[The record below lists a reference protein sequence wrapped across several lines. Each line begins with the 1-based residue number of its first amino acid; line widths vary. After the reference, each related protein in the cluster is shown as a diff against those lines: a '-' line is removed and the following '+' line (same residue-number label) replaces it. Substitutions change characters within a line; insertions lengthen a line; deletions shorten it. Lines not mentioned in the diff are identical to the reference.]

1 MVERAGPIY
10 GNPASQPLSNRNP
23 SAFAGVQS
31 NMKYALVVAGLIVT
45 SALAQPK
52 PDFSGT
58 WKTAGSSE
66 QNFHIEKI
74 LHQDPNLSLHLQ
86 TRFVN
91 SRLSGGGSDD
101 SNYVIDGV
109 EHARKTDKGMQF
121 WRTDSWEG
129 STLVFLTVRKD
140 GYHVVVTREVWSLSD
155 DGNTLTKAKR
165 VIDMDGVT
173 ESTQTFLRQ

>member
-1 MVERAGPIY
+1 
-10 GNPASQPLSNRNP
+10 
-23 SAFAGVQS
+23 
-31 NMKYALVVAGLIVT
+31 MKYVLVVAGLIVT

-58 WKTAGSSE
+58 WKAAGSSE

-74 LHQDPNLSLHLQ
+74 LHQDPNLSIHSQ

-101 SNYVIDGV
+101 SSYVIDGV
-109 EHARKTDKGMQF
+109 EHARKTDKGVQF

-140 GYHVVVTREVWSLSD
+140 GYHVVVTREVWSLSN

>member
-1 MVERAGPIY
+1 
-10 GNPASQPLSNRNP
+10 
-23 SAFAGVQS
+23 
-31 NMKYALVVAGLIVT
+31 MKYTLVVAGLIVT

-52 PDFSGT
+52 LDFSGT

-74 LHQDPNLSLHLQ
+74 VHQDPNLSLTLQ

-91 SRLSGGGSDD
+91 SRLSGGMSDD
-101 SNYVIDGV
+101 STYAIDGV
-109 EHARKTDKGMQF
+109 EHASKNAKGVQF
-121 WRTDSWEG
+121 WRTNYWEG

-165 VIDMDGVT
+165 MIDMDGVT
-173 ESTQTFLRQ
+173 ESRHTFVRQVTR

>member
-1 MVERAGPIY
+1 
-10 GNPASQPLSNRNP
+10 
-23 SAFAGVQS
+23 
-31 NMKYALVVAGLIVT
+31 MKYAFVVAGLIVT

-58 WKTAGSSE
+58 WKAAGRSD
-66 QNFHIEKI
+66 QNLHIEKI
-74 LHQDPNLSLHLQ
+74 LHQDTSLSLHSE

-91 SRLSGGGSDD
+91 SRLSGGGSNDY
-101 SNYVIDGV
+101 NYVIDGV
-109 EHARKTDKGMQF
+109 EHASKTGMGVQF

-129 STLVFLTVRKD
+129 STLVFLIVRKD

-155 DGNTLTKAKR
+155 AGNTLTKAKR

-173 ESTQTFLRQ
+173 ESTQIFLRQ

>member
-1 MVERAGPIY
+1 
-10 GNPASQPLSNRNP
+10 
-23 SAFAGVQS
+23 
-31 NMKYALVVAGLIVT
+31 MKYALVVAGLIVT

-58 WKTAGSSE
+58 WKTSGSSD

-74 LHQDPNLSLHLQ
+74 LHQDPKLSRHLQ

-91 SRLSGGGSDD
+91 SRLSGGASDD

-109 EHARKTDKGMQF
+109 EHASKTDKGVQF

-155 DGNTLTKAKR
+155 TGNTLTKARR

>member
-1 MVERAGPIY
+1 MNG
-10 GNPASQPLSNRNP
+10 
-23 SAFAGVQS
+23 
-31 NMKYALVVAGLIVT
+31 ALVVAGLVVA

-66 QNFHIEKI
+66 ENFHVEKI
-74 LHQDPNLSLHLQ
+74 VYQDPNLSLHLQ
-86 TRFVN
+86 IRFVN
-91 SRLSGGGSDD
+91 SRLSGGGSSD
-101 SNYVIDGV
+101 STYVIDGL
-109 EHARKTDKGMQF
+109 EHATRTDKGVQF
-121 WRTDSWEG
+121 WRTNSWEG

-165 VIDMDGVT
+165 TIDMDGVT
-173 ESTQTFLRQ
+173 ESTQTFVRE

>member
-1 MVERAGPIY
+1 
-10 GNPASQPLSNRNP
+10 
-23 SAFAGVQS
+23 
-31 NMKYALVVAGLIVT
+31 MKYALVMAGLIVT
-45 SALAQPK
+45 SALAHPK

-58 WKTAGSSE
+58 WETAGSSE
-66 QNFHIEKI
+66 QNFHIERI
-74 LHQDPNLSLHLQ
+74 LLQGPNLSLHLQ

-91 SRLSGGGSDD
+91 SRLSGGMFDD
-101 SNYVIDGV
+101 STYVIDGV
-109 EHARKTDKGMQF
+109 EHASKTDKGVQF
-121 WRTDSWEG
+121 WRTNSWEG

-165 VIDMDGVT
+165 VIDMDGIT

>member
-1 MVERAGPIY
+1 
-10 GNPASQPLSNRNP
+10 
-23 SAFAGVQS
+23 
-31 NMKYALVVAGLIVT
+31 MKYALVVAGLIVT

-74 LHQDPNLSLHLQ
+74 IHQDPNLSLHLQ
-86 TRFVN
+86 IRFVN
-91 SRLSGGGSDD
+91 SRLSGGSSEDFT
-101 SNYVIDGV
+101 YVIDGV
-109 EHARKTDKGMQF
+109 EHASKTGNGARL
-121 WRTDSWEG
+121 WRTNSWEG
-129 STLVFLTVRKD
+129 PTLVFLTVRKD

-155 DGNTLTKAKR
+155 GGNTLTKAKR

-173 ESTQTFLRQ
+173 ESTQTFVRQ

>member
-1 MVERAGPIY
+1 MNG
-10 GNPASQPLSNRNP
+10 
-23 SAFAGVQS
+23 
-31 NMKYALVVAGLIVT
+31 ALVVAGLVVA

-66 QNFHIEKI
+66 ENFHVEKI
-74 LHQDPNLSLHLQ
+74 VYQDPNLSLHLQ
-86 TRFVN
+86 IRFVN
-91 SRLSGGGSDD
+91 SRLSGGGSSD
-101 SNYVIDGV
+101 STYVIDGL
-109 EHARKTDKGMQF
+109 EHATRTDKGVQF
-121 WRTDSWEG
+121 WRTNSWEG

-173 ESTQTFLRQ
+173 ESTQSFVRQ

>member
-1 MVERAGPIY
+1 
-10 GNPASQPLSNRNP
+10 
-23 SAFAGVQS
+23 
-31 NMKYALVVAGLIVT
+31 MKYALFVAGLIVT
-45 SALAQPK
+45 SAMAQPK

-66 QNFHIEKI
+66 QSFHIEKI

-86 TRFVN
+86 TRFAN
-91 SRLSGGGSDD
+91 SRLSGGMFED
-101 SNYVIDGV
+101 STYVIDGV
-109 EHARKTDKGMQF
+109 EHTSKTDKGLQF

-129 STLVFLTVRKD
+129 ATLVLLTVRKD

-155 DGNTLTKAKR
+155 DRNTLTKAKR

-173 ESTQTFLRQ
+173 ESTQTFVRQ

>member
-1 MVERAGPIY
+1 
-10 GNPASQPLSNRNP
+10 
-23 SAFAGVQS
+23 
-31 NMKYALVVAGLIVT
+31 MKYALVVAGLIVT

-58 WKTAGSSE
+58 WKTAGSSD

-74 LHQDPNLSLHLQ
+74 MHQDPNLSLHLQ

-91 SRLSGGGSDD
+91 SRLSGGMSDD
-101 SNYVIDGV
+101 STYVIDGV
-109 EHARKTDKGMQF
+109 EHASRADKGVQF

-129 STLVFLTVRKD
+129 STLVFITVRKD
-140 GYHVVVTREVWSLSD
+140 GYHVVVTREAWSLSD
-155 DGNTLTKAKR
+155 DGNTLTRAKR